1 MSTLAAKVIVLTGGA
16 SGLGRAC
23 AAEFAA
29 QGAKLVVGDTD
40 PDGAADTVAGMG
52 DNGRVMVCDV
62 SRSSDCEAL
71 MNEAVSAFGRIDGV
85 MSNAGIEGNGTVET
99 CGEAEWDHVMAI
111 NLKGMFLVSKHAV
124 PHLRANGG
132 GAILMTSSV
141 SAFWG
146 EPGTV
151 SYNAAKG
158 GIIGLVR
165 AMAMDHGR
173 DGIRVNC
180 LCPGY
185 HSTGMPARFFAA
197 QADPAG
203 MAAKVDDLIAL
214 RRMGRPEELAR
225 TAAFLL
231 SEANPYMTGSALV
244 IDGGMTAGYPWHE
257 QA

>member
-1 MSTLAAKVIVLTGGA
+1 MSTLTDKVIVLTGGA

-23 AAEFAA
+23 ATEFAA
-29 QGAKLVVGDTD
+29 QGAKLVVGDID
-40 PDGAADTVAGMG
+40 LDGAGEVVSGMG
-52 DNGRVMVCDV
+52 DRARAARCDV

-71 MNEAVSAFGRIDGV
+71 MNEAVAAFGRIDGV

-99 CGEAEWDHVMAI
+99 CEEADWDRVIAV
-111 NLKGMFLVSKHAV
+111 NLKGMFLISKHAM
-124 PHLRANGG
+124 PHLRAGGG

-203 MAAKVDDLIAL
+203 MAAKVDDLIAVH
-214 RRMGRPEELAR
+214 RMGRPEELAR

-231 SEANPYMTGSALV
+231 SDANPYLTGSAIV
-244 IDGGMTAGYPWHE
+244 IDGGMTGGYPWHG
-257 QA
+257 QV

>member
-1 MSTLAAKVIVLTGGA
+1 MSTLAGKVVVLTGGA
-16 SGLGRAC
+16 TGLGRAC
-23 AAEFAA
+23 VQEFGA
-29 QGAKLVVGDTD
+29 QGAMVVVGDVD
-40 PDGAADTVAGMG
+40 LAGAREAVSGLGERARAVA
-52 DNGRVMVCDV
+52 CDV
-62 SRSSDCEAL
+62 SRAADCSAL
-71 MNEAVSAFGRIDGV
+71 MEEAVAAFGRIDAV
-85 MSNAGIEGNGTVET
+85 MSNAGIEGNGSVET
-99 CGEAEWDHVMAI
+99 CEEDDWDQVMAV
-111 NLKGMFLVSKHAV
+111 NLKGMFLIAKYAV

-141 SAFWG
+141 SGFWG

-158 GIIGLVR
+158 GIIGLAR

-185 HSTGMPARFFAA
+185 HATGMPARFFAA
-197 QADPAG
+197 QANPAA
-203 MAAKVDDLIAL
+203 MAAMVDDLTAL
-214 RRMGRPEELAR
+214 RRIGRPEELAR

-231 SEANPYMTGSALV
+231 SDANPYITGAAIV
-244 IDGGMTAGYPWHE
+244 IDGGMTAGYAWHD